1 MKRIHFLSGMIALF
15 IVCSCGDKT
24 QYEYPFQNPKLSIE
38 KRVDNLMSLLTPEE
52 KVGLMMNGSISI
64 DSLGIPAYNWWSEA
78 CHGICMTG
86 ATVFPQAIGLAA
98 SFDDAQQFEIYTA
111 VSDEARAHWNT
122 SDHNQFGKTRATGGA
137 WHQGLSF
144 WCPNINIFRDPRWG
158 RGQETSGEDPYL
170 TGRMGTALVK
180 GMQGND
186 KKYFKT
192 HACAKHY
199 AVHSGKESDR
209 HRFDVS
215 VSMRDL
221 WETYLPAFKTLVQD
235 ANVQEVMCAYNRYE
249 GEPCCGSDRLLTD
262 ILRNKWGFKALVVS
276 DCGAINN
283 FYTKGQHETH
293 PDAAH
298 ASADAVLSGTDI
310 ECGTS
315 YNSLIQAMED
325 GLISEADIDVSL
337 RRVLRSRI
345 ELGMFDP
352 AEMDPWKDLGA
363 DDISSPEHTA
373 LAHKAAD
380 EAMVLLKNNG
390 ILPLSKDTK
399 KIAIVGPN
407 ADNVSM
413 QYGNYNG
420 TPAVENRISILQAI
434 TAAVP
439 NAEIIYE
446 RGCELADPLL
456 TTNHLADVNDGQGLY
471 AEFFNNTELQG
482 EPVTKGYY
490 KEVNMRTMGD
500 YRFADNVEFNNFS
513 LRMTGKY
520 VADFTGMMSY
530 TVRGNDTYRLT
541 VNGKVLDEQKEAAM
555 GRGRGGFGGFGGFG
569 QQNAQKQFK
578 VVEGQSYDIQ
588 LDFTKGETGSAYLSF
603 EMTDRK
609 EPDFAKIAENVRDA
623 DVIIMVSGISA
634 RLEGEEMR
642 VSYDGFAGGD
652 RTKIE
657 LPAVQ
662 LDLLKAMHETG
673 KPVVLVNCS
682 GSAIGFGD
690 VEDQYDALL
699 QAWYGGQAGGLA
711 VADVLFGD
719 YNPAGRL
726 PVTFYK
732 STDQLPDIEDYNMAD
747 GFTYRYFKG
756 EPLYAFGYG
765 LSYTTFNY
773 GDATISKNSMKKNG
787 KVDITI
793 PVTNTGSRDG
803 DEVVQVYV
811 KSLDIA
817 EAPIK
822 SLKGF
827 QRVNIAAGQTADV
840 TITLTSKA
848 FEYYDETIDELSPM
862 SGKYQI
868 LYGSSSRDVDLKS
881 IDFEVL

>member
-1 MKRIHFLSGMIALF
+1 MKKINYLIGLSVMLSMGA
-15 IVCSCGDKT
+15 CGNST
-24 QYEYPFQNPKLSIE
+24 EYEYPFRNPKLSIE
-38 KRVDNLMSLLTPEE
+38 KRVDDLMSRLTPEE

-86 ATVFPQAIGLAA
+86 ATVFPQAIALAA
-98 SFDDAQQFEIYTA
+98 TFDDAQQYEVYTA

-122 SDHNQFGKTRATGGA
+122 SDHNQFGKTKATGGA

-186 KKYFKT
+186 KKYYKT

-276 DCGAINN
+276 DCGAVNN

-298 ASADAVLSGTDI
+298 ASVDAVLSGTDI

-315 YNSLIQAMED
+315 YNSLVKAMED
-325 GLISEADIDVSL
+325 GLINEADIDVSL
-337 RRVLRSRI
+337 RRILRSRI

-352 AEMDPWKDLGA
+352 EEMDPWKDLGA
-363 DDISSPEHTA
+363 DDISSPAHTA

-390 ILPLSKDTK
+390 ILPLSKETG
-399 KIAIVGPN
+399 KIAVVGPN

-413 QYGNYNG
+413 LYGNYNG
-420 TPAVENRISILQAI
+420 TPAEENRISILKAI
-434 TAAVP
+434 QAAVP

-446 RGCELADPLL
+446 AGCELADPMM
-456 TTNHLADVNDGQGLY
+456 TVNHLADINEGKGLY
-471 AEFFNNTELQG
+471 AEFFNNVTRSG
-482 EPVTKGYY
+482 EPVAKGYY

-500 YRFADNVEFNNFS
+500 YRFAENVEFNNFS
-513 LRMTGKY
+513 LRMTGKF
-520 VADFTGMMSY
+520 VSDFTGMMSY
-530 TVRGNDTYRLT
+530 SVRGNDSYRLSI
-541 VNGKVLDEQKEAAM
+541 NGKVLDEQKEASNDRRQ
-555 GRGRGGFGGFGGFG
+555 RGWGF
-569 QQNAQKQFK
+569 QAAPKQFK
-578 VVEGQSYDIQ
+578 VVKGQTYDIT
-588 LDFTKGETGSAYLSF
+588 LDFAKGETGSAYLSF
-603 EMTDRK
+603 EMTERR
-609 EPDFAKIAENVRDA
+609 EPDFAAVAEKVQDA

-642 VSYDGFAGGD
+642 VNYDGFAGGD

-662 LDLLKAMHETG
+662 TELLKAMHQTG

-682 GSAIGFGD
+682 GSAIGFGE

-765 LSYTTFNY
+765 LSYTTFEY
-773 GDATISKNSMKKNG
+773 GEASISKKSMKKNG
-787 KVDITI
+787 SVKLTI

-827 QRVNIAAGQTADV
+827 QRVNIAAGQTSDV
-840 TITLTSKA
+840 VIELTSKA
-848 FEYYDETIDELSPM
+848 FEYYDEAIDELSPM
-862 SGKYQI
+862 AGKYQI
-868 LYGSSSRDVDLKS
+868 LYGSSSRDEDLKS

>member
-1 MKRIHFLSGMIALF
+1 MRKINMLFGMAALMTLAS
-15 IVCSCGDKT
+15 CSDGA
-24 QYEYPFQNPKLSIE
+24 QYEYPFQNPELSID
-38 KRVDNLMSLLTPEE
+38 KRVDNLISLLTPQE
-52 KVGLMMNGSISI
+52 KIGLMMNGSISI

-78 CHGICMTG
+78 CHGICMNG
-86 ATVFPQAIGLAA
+86 ATVFPQAIALAA
-98 SFDDAQQFEIYTA
+98 SFDDAQQFDVYTA

-170 TGRMGTALVK
+170 TGKMGTALVK

-186 KKYFKT
+186 KKYYKT

-221 WETYLPAFKTLVQD
+221 WETYLPAFKTLVTE

-283 FYTKGQHETH
+283 FYTRGQHETH
-293 PDAAH
+293 PDAAT

-315 YNSLIQAMED
+315 YNSLIESMER

-337 RRVLRSRI
+337 RRVLRSRF

-352 AEMDPWKDLGA
+352 EEMDPWKDLGA
-363 DDISSPEHTA
+363 DDISSPEHAA

-380 EAMVLLKNNG
+380 EAMTLLKNNG

-399 KIAIVGPN
+399 TIAIVGPN
-407 ADNVSM
+407 ADNTSM
-413 QYGNYNG
+413 LFGNYNG
-420 TPAVENRISILQAI
+420 TPTQENQISILQAI
-434 TAAVP
+434 RNAVP
-439 NAEIIYE
+439 NANIIYD
-446 RGCELADPLL
+446 RGCELADPFL
-456 TTNHLADVNDGQGLY
+456 TVSHIPNLNGGKGLY
-471 AEFFNNTELQG
+471 AEFFNNTEMKGQ
-482 EPVTKGYY
+482 PVAKGYY
-490 KEVNMRTMGD
+490 DEINMRTMGD
-500 YRFADNVEFNNFS
+500 YRFAEGVEFNNFS
-513 LRMTGKY
+513 ARMTGKFTP
-520 VADFTGMMSY
+520 DFSGAVSY
-530 TVRGNDTYRLT
+530 SVRGNDTYKLT
-541 VNGKVLDEQKEAAM
+541 INGKVIAEQKQAQN
-555 GRGRGGFGGFGGFG
+555 GRGGFGGGFG
-569 QQNAQKQFK
+569 RGQQAPATFDVKA
-578 VVEGQSYDIQ
+578 GQTYNLQ
-588 LDFTKGETGSAYLSF
+588 LDFTKGAEGSAYLSF
-603 EMTDRK
+603 DLTQRA
-609 EPDFAKIAENVRDA
+609 EPDFAKLADKVKDA

-642 VSYDGFAGGD
+642 VNYEGFAGGD

-662 LDLLKAMHETG
+662 LGLLEAMHSTG

-682 GSAIGFGD
+682 GSAIGFGGID
-690 VEDQYDALL
+690 NQYDALL

-732 STDQLPDIEDYNMAD
+732 STDQLPDIEDYNMSD

-756 EPLYAFGYG
+756 EPMYAFGYG
-765 LSYTTFNY
+765 LSYTTFSY
-773 GDATISKNSMKKNG
+773 GQATLSKKSIKAG
-787 KVDITI
+787 KGVDITI
-793 PVTNTGSRDG
+793 PVTNTGDRDG

-811 KSLDIA
+811 KSLDNPA
-817 EAPIK
+817 APIK

-827 QRVNIAAGQTADV
+827 KRVNIAAGATQNV
-840 TITLTSKA
+840 TIQLEPKA
-848 FEYYDETIDELSPM
+848 FEYYSEAIDELAAMP
-862 SGKYQI
+862 GKYQI
-868 LYGSSSRDVDLKS
+868 LYGSSSRDEDLQS
-881 IDFEVL
+881 LDFEVR

>member
-1 MKRIHFLSGMIALF
+1 MKKTKVIIGMAAALAMTA
-15 IVCSCGDKT
+15 CADNS

-38 KRVDNLMSLLTPEE
+38 KRVDNLMSLLSPQE
-52 KVGLMMNGSISI
+52 KIGLMMNGSISI

-86 ATVFPQAIGLAA
+86 ATVFPQAIALAA
-98 SFDDAQQFEIYTA
+98 TFDDSQQYEIYTA

-144 WCPNINIFRDPRWG
+144 WCPYINIFRDPRWG

-186 KKYFKT
+186 KKYYKT

-199 AVHSGKESDR
+199 AVHSGKESER

-221 WETYLPAFKTLVQD
+221 WETYLPAFKTLVQEG
-235 ANVQEVMCAYNRYE
+235 NVQEVMCAYNRYE

-283 FYTKGQHETH
+283 FYTRGQHETH
-293 PDAAH
+293 ANAVE
-298 ASADAVLSGTDI
+298 ASVDAVLSGTDI

-315 YNSLIQAMED
+315 YNALVQALQE
-325 GLISEADIDVSL
+325 GKINEADIDVSL
-337 RRVLRSRI
+337 RRILRSRF

-352 AEMDPWKDLGA
+352 EEMDPWRNLGA
-363 DDISSPEHTA
+363 DDISSPAHTQ

-380 EAMVLLKNNG
+380 EAMVLLKNKGN
-390 ILPLSKDTK
+390 ILPLSKSIK
-399 KIAIVGPN
+399 KIALVGPN

-420 TPAVENRISILQAI
+420 TPTVENRISIRQAI
-434 TAAVP
+434 QKAVP
-439 NAEIIYE
+439 NAEIIYD
-446 RGCELADPLL
+446 RGCELADDYL
-456 TTNHLADVNDGQGLY
+456 TLNHLGDLNGGKGIHAKFYNNVNMSGAPV
-471 AEFFNNTELQG
+471 AEGDYSEI
-482 EPVTKGYY
+482 
-490 KEVNMRTMGD
+490 NMRTMGD
-500 YRFADNVEFNNFS
+500 YRFAEGVEFNNFS
-513 LRMTGKY
+513 ARMTGRY
-520 VADFTGMMSY
+520 IADFTGDLAY
-530 TVRGNDTYRLT
+530 NIRGNDTYKLT
-541 VNGKVLDEQKEAAM
+541 VNGKVIAEQKQPAQ
-555 GRGRGGFGGFGGFG
+555 GRGGFGGGFG
-569 QQNAQKQFK
+569 RGMQQTPATTIK
-578 VVEGQSYDIQ
+578 VKKGQSYDFV
-588 LDFTKGETGSAYLSF
+588 LDFTKGAEGSAYLTF
-603 EMTDRK
+603 ELSERK
-609 EPDFAKIAENVRDA
+609 LAETASVVEKVKDA

-642 VSYDGFAGGD
+642 VNYDGFAGGD
-652 RTKIE
+652 RTRIE

-662 LDLLKAMHETG
+662 TRLLKALHDTG

-682 GSAIGFGD
+682 GSAIGFGAI
-690 VEDQYDALL
+690 EDQYDALL
-699 QAWYGGQAGGLA
+699 QAWYGGQGGGLA

-765 LSYTTFNY
+765 LSYTTFSY
-773 GDATISKNSMKKNG
+773 GDARLSKKSMRKDG
-787 KVDITI
+787 CVEITI

-827 QRVNIAAGQTADV
+827 KRVNISAGQTTDV
-840 TITLTSKA
+840 TITLDSKS
-848 FEYYDETIDELSPM
+848 FEYYDESIDELSTMP
-862 SGKYQI
+862 GKYRI
-868 LYGSSSRDVDLKS
+868 LYGSSSRDEDLKS
-881 IDFEVL
+881 LDFEVI

>member
-1 MKRIHFLSGMIALF
+1 MRRINCLIGMTALLALTA
-15 IVCSCGDKT
+15 CGNNSE
-24 QYEYPFQNPKLSIE
+24 YEYPFQNPKLSIE
-38 KRVDNLMSLLTPEE
+38 KRVDNLVSLLTPEE
-52 KVGLMMNGSISI
+52 KIGLMMNGSISI

-86 ATVFPQAIGLAA
+86 ATVFPQAIALAA
-98 SFDDAQQFEIYTA
+98 TFDDAQQFEVYTA

-122 SDHNQFGKTRATGGA
+122 SDHNQFGKTKATGGA

-186 KKYFKT
+186 KKYYKT

-199 AVHSGKESDR
+199 AVHSGKESER

-221 WETYLPAFKTLVQD
+221 WETYLPAFKTLVQEG
-235 ANVQEVMCAYNRYE
+235 NVQEVMCAYNRYE

-283 FYTKGQHETH
+283 FYTRGQHETH

-315 YNSLIQAMED
+315 YNSLIKAMED
-325 GLISEADIDVSL
+325 GLINEADIDVSL

-352 AEMDPWKDLGA
+352 KEMDPWKDLGA
-363 DDISSPEHTA
+363 DDISSPAHTE

-380 EAMVLLKNNG
+380 EAMVLLKNSNN

-413 QYGNYNG
+413 LYGNYNG
-420 TPAVENRISILQAI
+420 TPAEQNRISILKAI
-434 TAAVP
+434 QDKMP
-439 NAEIIYE
+439 NAEIIYD
-446 RGCELADPLL
+446 RGCELADPFL
-456 TTNHLADVNDGQGLY
+456 TVSHLPEINNGQGLY
-471 AEFFNNTELQG
+471 AEFFNNVSRQG
-482 EPVTKGYY
+482 EPVAKGYY

-500 YRFADNVEFNNFS
+500 YRFAENVEFNNFS

-530 TVRGNDTYRLT
+530 SVRGNDVYTLT
-541 VNGKVLDEQKEAAM
+541 INGKVIDEQKEPAANNR
-555 GRGRGGFGGFGGFG
+555 RGFGFG
-569 QQNAQKQFK
+569 QQPQKQFK
-578 VVEGQSYDIQ
+578 VVKGQPYNIT
-588 LDFTKGETGSAYLSF
+588 LDFAKGETGSAYLSF

-609 EPDFAKIAENVRDA
+609 EPDFNAIAEKVKDA

-642 VSYDGFAGGD
+642 VNYDGFAGGD

-662 LDLLKAMHETG
+662 IGLLQAMHNTG

-682 GSAIGFGD
+682 GSAIGFGE
-690 VEDQYDALL
+690 VENQYDALL

-765 LSYTTFNY
+765 LSYTTFGY
-773 GDATISKNSMKKNG
+773 GDATISKSSMKKNG
-787 KVDITI
+787 SVDITI
-793 PVTNTGSRDG
+793 PVTNTGKRDG

-827 QRVNIAAGQTADV
+827 QRVNIAAGATQNV

-868 LYGSSSRDVDLKS
+868 LYGSSSRDEDLKS